1 MTQRRPLHP
10 ALAWILVVSML
21 ASAWA
26 LWWPQGEDVAYEQQ
40 RAGGPEMAVPAA
52 RGGPAPMRVNGQAN
66 PSASPRQSSNEDSA
80 LAALSPAERDPFN
93 STPVAPPAQDKA
105 VVTAP
110 QAVPAAPPAPPPAP
124 PPPMNHRVVG
134 RFQSPEGAWLVFVQ
148 DGERAVP
155 AAPGLALASGW
166 VVESVTAREL
176 RLRHPQADQAVS
188 LPLPGDNPD

>member
-10 ALAWILVVSML
+10 ALAWTLVVSLL

-26 LWWPQGEDVAYEQQ
+26 LWWPQHEDAAHEQQ
-40 RAGGPEMAVPAA
+40 QASGREMVVPALRA
-52 RGGPAPMRVNGQAN
+52 APAPVQAN
-66 PSASPRQSSNEDSA
+66 EQARPSASPRQSSNEDST
-80 LAALSPAERDPFN
+80 LAVLGPAERDPFN

-105 VVTAP
+105 VVPAP
-110 QAVPAAPPAPPPAP
+110 QVVPASPPAPPPATP
-124 PPPMNHRVVG
+124 PLNHRVVG

-148 DGERAVP
+148 DGEGAVP
-155 AAPGLALASGW
+155 AAAGLALASGW

-188 LPLPGDNPD
+188 LPVPGDNPD

>member
-1 MTQRRPLHP
+1 MTQRHSLHP
-10 ALAWILVVSML
+10 ALAWSLVVSML

-26 LWWPQGEDVAYEQQ
+26 LWWPQGEDAAHEQQ
-40 RAGGPEMAVPAA
+40 RAGGPEMVVPASRA
-52 RGGPAPMRVNGQAN
+52 APAPVRANEQAT
-66 PSASPRQSSNEDSA
+66 PSASPRQSSNEEST
-80 LAALSPAERDPFN
+80 LAILSPAERDPFH
-93 STPVAPPAQDKA
+93 STPAAPPAQDKA
-105 VVTAP
+105 EVVAP
-110 QAVPAAPPAPPPAP
+110 QAAPTAPPLPPPAP
-124 PPPMNHRVVG
+124 PPMTHRVVG

-188 LPLPGDNPD
+188 LPVPGDNPD